1 MRQVVMGILVAT
13 NAVTASAQTC
23 VQPPE
28 REAFNTVALKSA
40 LMVGALSCNQ
50 QGAYNKFM
58 DRFQPEVLSGQ
69 HVMDRYFAHAYGLYS
84 QMQEDSY
91 ETTLANSQSEA
102 SIDIGANYCAD
113 TAQLYSQILALK
125 TPEDLARFIAT
136 NPPVQPIALT
146 ICTGEPAEN
155 TIAAAANARLFANP
169 PPEPAPARHAH
180 AVHVHVVRVGPPP
193 APEKKPAP
201 VDLASVSI

>member
-28 REAFNTVALKSA
+28 RDAFNTVAFKTT

-50 QGAYNKFM
+50 QGSYNQFM

-69 HVMDRYFAHAYGLYS
+69 HVMDRYFAHAYGLES

-102 SIDIGANYCAD
+102 SIKIGASYCAD
-113 TAQLYSQILALK
+113 TARLYSQILALK
-125 TPEDLARFIAT
+125 TPEDLERFIAT

-146 ICTGEPAEN
+146 ICMPGPAEN
-155 TIAAAANARLFANP
+155 TIAAAANVQLEGSQP
-169 PPEPAPARHAH
+169 PALAPAH
-180 AVHVHVVRVGPPP
+180 HVHHASVRVVRV
-193 APEKKPAP
+193 APVKKPVP
-201 VDLASVSI
+201 EDLASVSI